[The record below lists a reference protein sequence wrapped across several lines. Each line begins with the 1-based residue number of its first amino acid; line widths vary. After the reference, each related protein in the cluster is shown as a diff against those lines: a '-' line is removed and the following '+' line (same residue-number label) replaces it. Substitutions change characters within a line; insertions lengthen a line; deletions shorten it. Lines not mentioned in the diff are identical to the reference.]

1 MLRIKVPKLDR
12 NLSEYIDNV
21 KAMDPLG
28 ELKRDMG
35 NFLSEIDITDNMLN
49 TDNMQNTDKILNT
62 DNMLNIDNM
71 LNTSNIQNTIN
82 KQNTSNVLNTN
93 NMNNKGKKSKEQ
105 VVDNII
111 DGIINSNM

>member
-12 NLSEYIDNV
+12 NLSEYIENV

-35 NFLSEIDITDNMLN
+35 NFLSEIDITDNLLN
-49 TDNMQNTDKILNT
+49 TDNMQNT

-105 VVDNII
+105 LVDNII

>member
-49 TDNMQNTDKILNT
+49 TDNMQNTD
-62 DNMLNIDNM
+62 NMLNIDNM
-71 LNTSNIQNTIN
+71 LNTSNIENTIN
-82 KQNTSNVLNTN
+82 KQNMGNMVNTD
-93 NMNNKGKKSKEQ
+93 NMLFNKKGKKSKNQ
-105 VVDNII
+105 LFDNII

>member
-35 NFLSEIDITDNMLN
+35 NFLSEIDITDNML
-49 TDNMQNTDKILNT
+49 NTDKILNT

-105 VVDNII
+105 LVDNII

>member
-49 TDNMQNTDKILNT
+49 TDNMQNTD
-62 DNMLNIDNM
+62 NMLNIDNM
-71 LNTSNIQNTIN
+71 LNTSNIQNTSN
-82 KQNTSNVLNTN
+82 MLNTNNILNTN
-93 NMNNKGKKSKEQ
+93 NMNNKGKKSKKQ
-105 VVDNII
+105 LVDNII
-111 DGIINSNM
+111 DGILNSNM